1 MNENVQILP
10 KTLRKV
16 LQAIKEYNFSY
27 SVITPQSQVLA
38 GNIVTNNVYSKK
50 VGVVSMKKLCV
61 FDHVIFGRTEDQI
74 KHILFSS
81 YPRNWRVAVF
91 FNRIL
96 QIYDQISG

>member
-1 MNENVQILP
+1 M
-10 KTLRKV
+10 
-16 LQAIKEYNFSY
+16 
-27 SVITPQSQVLA
+27 LA

-61 FDHVIFGRTEDQI
+61 FDHVIYRRQEDQI
-74 KHILFSS
+74 KEMIFST

-96 QIYDQISG
+96 QIYD